1 MDGIEIPVP
10 GLPFAEMVRVS
21 MYEMKLSN
29 VGGMVIKNYR
39 YIYSCICVYMP
50 VCYSDSANVFYLV
63 VGLR

>member
-29 VGGMVIKNYR
+29 VGGMVIR
-39 YIYSCICVYMP
+39 TIDIY
-50 VCYSDSANVFYLV
+50 
-63 VGLR
+63 